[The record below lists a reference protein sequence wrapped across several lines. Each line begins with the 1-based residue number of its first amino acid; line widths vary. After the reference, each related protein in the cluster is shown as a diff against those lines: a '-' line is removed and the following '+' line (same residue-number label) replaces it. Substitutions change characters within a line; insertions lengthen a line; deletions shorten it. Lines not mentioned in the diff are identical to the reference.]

1 MILKLKEKIK
11 HIDKITLAFFSVVI
25 FSIIGCIFARIGTHN
40 YEELKI
46 KYNEKS
52 NINYKVYLKEND
64 FFEEEYLEM
73 NQTYIASLID
83 HIDIDF
89 NYNLKLN
96 DKVDGNYS
104 YYIKGIISADKS
116 NDSSGNYWKKEYI
129 LSEKKDAKYS
139 NKNKL
144 EINSNISINY
154 QEYNDILTAFK
165 KEYGV
170 AMDGKLKVIL
180 VITNNI
186 TNEKIERNIL
196 KEANL
201 NLNIPLTSLT
211 IEVPIEAKEK
221 VEDGFLINELV
232 YDNSIIYTILEYTSY
247 LLFGLASIGVAY
259 LIIAAIKS
267 ESIYH
272 RKLKKILKTYDGIL
286 VEVNSFPD
294 LSKFEVIYVKNFEE
308 LIDAH
313 SEIRRPINFIQ
324 KTNSVKFLLMNEGIA
339 WVYKFNRELF
349 NKKEKATE

>member
-1 MILKLKEKIK
+1 MNLKRKEKRI
-11 HIDKITLAFFSVVI
+11 HIDKILLTFFSAII
-25 FSIIGCIFARIGTHN
+25 FSIIGSIFTRIGIHN

-52 NINYKVYLKEND
+52 NINYKVYLKKNN

-73 NQTYIASLID
+73 NKTYIASLID

-89 NYNLKLN
+89 NYDLKLD
-96 DKVDGNYS
+96 DKVDGKYS
-104 YYIKGIISADKS
+104 YYIKGIVSADKA
-116 NDSSGNYWKKEYI
+116 NDSSNNYWQKEYI
-129 LSEKKDAKYS
+129 LSEKKDIKYT
-139 NKNKL
+139 NENKL
-144 EINSNISINY
+144 KINSNISINY

-170 AMDGKLKVIL
+170 AMDGKLKVML

-186 TNEKIERNIL
+186 TNEKIKRNIL
-196 KEANL
+196 KEAEL

-211 IEVPIEAKEK
+211 IEVPIETKAKK
-221 VEDGFLINELV
+221 SNGYLINELV
-232 YDNSIIYTILEYTSY
+232 YDNNIKYTILEYTGYTLFVLAGIGIVY
-247 LLFGLASIGVAY
+247 LM
-259 LIIAAIKS
+259 IAAIKC
-267 ESIYH
+267 ESVYQ

-286 VEVNSFPD
+286 VEVDSLPD
-294 LSKFEVIYVKNFEE
+294 LTKFNVIYVKSFDE

-324 KTNSVKFLLMNEGIA
+324 KSSHAKFLLINEGIA

-349 NKKEKATE
+349 NKKDKSVE

>member
-1 MILKLKEKIK
+1 MNLKRKEKRI
-11 HIDKITLAFFSVVI
+11 HVDKILLTFFSAII
-25 FSIIGCIFARIGTHN
+25 FSIIGSIFTRIGIHN

-52 NINYKVYLKEND
+52 NINYKVYLKKNN

-73 NQTYIASLID
+73 NKTYIASLID

-89 NYNLKLN
+89 NYDLKLD
-96 DKVDGNYS
+96 DKVDGKYS
-104 YYIKGIISADKS
+104 YYIKGIVSADKA
-116 NDSSGNYWKKEYI
+116 NDSSNNYWQKEYI
-129 LSEKKDAKYS
+129 LSEKKDIKYT
-139 NKNKL
+139 NENKL
-144 EINSNISINY
+144 KINSNISINY

-170 AMDGKLKVIL
+170 AMDGKLKVML

-186 TNEKIERNIL
+186 TNEKIKRNIL
-196 KEANL
+196 KEAEL

-211 IEVPIEAKEK
+211 IEVPIETKAKK
-221 VEDGFLINELV
+221 SNGYLINELV
-232 YDNSIIYTILEYTSY
+232 YDNNIKYTILEYTGYTLFVLAGIGIVY
-247 LLFGLASIGVAY
+247 LM
-259 LIIAAIKS
+259 IAAIKC
-267 ESIYH
+267 ESVYQ

-286 VEVNSFPD
+286 VEVDSLPD
-294 LSKFEVIYVKNFEE
+294 LTKFNVIYVKSFDE

-324 KTNSVKFLLMNEGIA
+324 KPSHAKFLLINEGIA

-349 NKKEKATE
+349 NKKDKSAE